1 MPHPALDRLARRLVP
16 AANAPRP
23 PFELFAICAPGLER
37 LAARELE
44 SLSLTP
50 HDITPGGVSFR
61 GDVEAVWRANLWLRT
76 ASRVVVRLGSFRA
89 RALGELERRAR
100 DLPWDTVLPARCAVR
115 VRATAHKSRLYHT
128 AAIAE
133 RVAASITARVPGAT
147 FAGAAAKDETAG
159 DADAAHALV
168 IVRVAHDTCLLSAD
182 SSGDL
187 LHRRGYRFQTA
198 KAPMRETL
206 AAAMLL
212 ASEWDGRA
220 PLVDPFCGSG
230 TIPIE
235 AALIAR
241 RIPPGARRRF
251 AFEQWPGFS
260 APRWRRMVDAA
271 LRAASPT
278 APAAIHASDRDAGAI
293 GAAHDNADRAGV
305 ASDISFSQQ
314 PLSSLTLPREPGW
327 IVTNP
332 PYGVRVGDRAAARDV
347 YQELGRLLRGPG
359 VEWRA
364 VMMLADR
371 ALGREIGVDSHRLAH
386 TSNGGIPVDI
396 AAFP

>member
-1 MPHPALDRLARRLVP
+1 MCSPTSTSASGRQFSWPIACGECLTATACTPSAPPGRRTAPLRAGICGGASISRRRPARRGKRRNGSMPCRGRSRVPHAALDRLARRLVP

-23 PFELFAICAPGLER
+23 PIELFAICAPGLER

-147 FAGAAAKDETAG
+147 FAGAA
-159 DADAAHALV
+159 DAAHALV

-251 AFEQWPGFS
+251 AFE
-260 APRWRRMVDAA
+260 
-271 LRAASPT
+271 
-278 APAAIHASDRDAGAI
+278 
-293 GAAHDNADRAGV
+293 
-305 ASDISFSQQ
+305 
-314 PLSSLTLPREPGW
+314 
-327 IVTNP
+327 
-332 PYGVRVGDRAAARDV
+332 
-347 YQELGRLLRGPG
+347 
-359 VEWRA
+359 
-364 VMMLADR
+364 
-371 ALGREIGVDSHRLAH
+371 
-386 TSNGGIPVDI
+386 
-396 AAFP
+396 